1 MRFAIFVIDDATNT
15 GNAAE
20 LAAINAFNAQL
31 QESGQFVL
39 AIGIAGS
46 SDATVFDNR
55 ESKGEQKSDS
65 LQGQPFYS
73 GLWLINAE
81 SHEDASKIASQASL
95 ACNRRVELRPLL
107 GG

>member
-20 LAAINAFNAQL
+20 LAAIDAFNAQL
-31 QESGQFVL
+31 QESEQFVL
-39 AIGIAGS
+39 AIGIAGPS
-46 SDATVFDNR
+46 VATVFDNR
-55 ESKGEQKSDS
+55 DSKGEQKSES
-65 LQGQPFYS
+65 LQGKPFYS
-73 GLWLINAE
+73 GLWLINSE
-81 SHEDASKIASQASL
+81 SHEDANQLAMQASL